1 MTAQMQS
8 RIGAA
13 ELGVVLALTRS
24 GNLAGAGQQLG
35 VDGSTVFRTVQRA
48 EKALG
53 QRLFE
58 RSRSGYRVN
67 ELGARLVQ
75 HAERIETEL
84 EAARAL
90 TQHDAGTV
98 SGRVRISTTDTLLH
112 GLLLPALAGLVAD
125 HPHLQLETH
134 ASNELA
140 NLMQR
145 EADIALRATRR
156 PPQHLV
162 GRPLGPIRVALY
174 ASKAL
179 AKGRRRSLDPAA
191 LPWLAVDEA
200 MPEHPSVSW
209 RRRHQPQ
216 VVPRLLVNSIQ
227 SVFEGIVVGAG
238 IGIVPLFMARGR
250 SDLLALT
257 GPLDDAETQLWL
269 LTHSESRHLRRIA
282 IVAAHLADA
291 LVLA

>member
-1 MTAQMQS
+1 MQS
-8 RIGAA
+8 RIGAT
-13 ELGVVLALTRS
+13 ELGVVLALARA

-58 RSRSGYRVN
+58 RSRSGYRIN

-90 TQHDAGTV
+90 TQHDAGAV
-98 SGRVRISTTDTLLH
+98 GGRVRISTTDTLLH
-112 GLLLPALAGLVAD
+112 GLLLPALAGLVRD

-174 ASKAL
+174 ASKGL
-179 AKGRRRSLDPAA
+179 AQGRRRSLDPAA
-191 LPWLAVDEA
+191 LPWLAVDDTL
-200 MPEHPSVSW
+200 PEHPSVSW

-216 VVPRLLVNSIQ
+216 VVPRLFVNSIQ

-238 IGIVPLFMARGR
+238 VGIVPLFMARGR
-250 SDLLALT
+250 NDLLALT

-269 LTHSESRHLRRIA
+269 LTHPESRHLRRIA